1 MRGHGRPFGEGAA
14 SVVVDS
20 PGLKESCKVADA
32 KHHEESLLEAI
43 GEV

>member
-20 PGLKESCKVADA
+20 PGLKGLWKGFDA
-32 KHHEESLLEAI
+32 WHHEESL
-43 GEV
+43 